1 MMRGGD
7 GCTMNNLLVLFGR
20 RQCKMHKRRVDLLE
34 GVVKELNPTYFL
46 TNCQE
51 LWFELGETYN
61 DMLDTKLVKLQVTV
75 L

>member
-1 MMRGGD
+1 
-7 GCTMNNLLVLFGR
+7 
-20 RQCKMHKRRVDLLE
+20 MHKRRVDLLE

-61 DMLDTKLVKLQVTV
+61 DMLDTKLAKLQVKV